1 MLCLRFNCFDYY
13 WIKCYKALKDEKDTW
28 RKNIMKRLLG
38 LLLVLGF
45 VFSSSLYA
53 VAYSEYGYSSVY
65 GVVEDGY
72 NNSLSLELLTLEDD
86 EEPYVNQYCNEEQM
100 GWFDDYLN
108 CTKKFMYMKWGSS
121 FIKIG
126 DEFVMYVDGAA
137 SGTTLKDG
145 EKFNFS
151 YDFKESDEYVDKIF
165 DGTVKH
171 FLSDSLSCWEKGW
184 GDGSEVYDFSI
195 SKQKSHTL
203 WKKYFKSGLDW
214 EEHSDTI
221 LASTVIY
228 SGYSASDPKRASLRD
243 YSCGE
248 FVRYCSTS
256 KPSTSDISFIESE
269 RIKNWIYEQ
278 RADGI
283 EVLYIKN
290 SIGGPVGSAFLTV
303 SPDDCIRYYKKA
315 DIAFSEPYVLGGK

>member
-1 MLCLRFNCFDYY
+1 LQEDYSERLCLYAVVLCDGGF
-13 WIKCYKALKDEKDTW
+13 
-28 RKNIMKRLLG
+28 NIMKRLLG

-108 CTKKFMYMKWGSS
+108 CTRKFIYMKWGRR
-121 FIKIG
+121 FIKVR

-151 YDFKESDEYVDKIF
+151 YDFKKSDEYVDKIF

-195 SKQKSHTL
+195 SKQKSHAF
-203 WKKYFKSGLDW
+203 WKKHYNSGVW
-214 EEHSDTI
+214 EEHLDLI
-221 LASTVIY
+221 LIGEVIEVM
-228 SGYSASDPKRASLRD
+228 YSASDPSKARVRD
-243 YSCGE
+243 RGCGQ
-248 FVRYCSTS
+248 FIDYC
-256 KPSTSDISFIESE
+256 KKGLPSDSDI
-269 RIKNWIYEQ
+269 NWVEPEKARNWLYQ
-278 RADGI
+278 YRADGVD
-283 EVLYIKN
+283 VLFVY
-290 SIGGPVGSAFLTV
+290 SDIGGPTGTLFLTAT
-303 SPDDCIRYYKKA
+303 PDDCMRYYKGK
-315 DIAFSEPYVLGGK
+315 DLAFKEPYIVLAQ